1 MLKNIYELPKSNGSI
16 ANSNGSRIHS
26 NGSIAQLNDFKLDIG
41 CGFNKKD
48 GFIGIDRSN
57 NVGADYVLDIEREQF
72 PFDDSSVSE
81 IYCAH
86 LVEHLSDLISFMNE
100 CYRVLKPDG
109 LMTILAPY
117 YTAIQASQDPTHVR
131 YINERTFCY
140 FTDEYLGNGATFEY
154 GINSKFEIEST
165 SYTYINLWAKPWIP
179 TRVRRWARHHL
190 FNVAVDITVI
200 MKAVK

>member
-1 MLKNIYELPKSNGSI
+1 MTDNNNELKKSNGSI
-16 ANSNGSRIHS
+16 ARSNG
-26 NGSIAQLNDFKLDIG
+26 LKLDIG
-41 CGFNKKD
+41 CGFNKKN
-48 GFIGIDRSN
+48 GFIGIDRSAE
-57 NVGADYVLDIEREQF
+57 VGADYVLDIEKEAF
-72 PFDDSSVSE
+72 PFDDSTVSE
-81 IYCAH
+81 IHCAH

-100 CYRVLKPDG
+100 CHRILKPDG
-109 LMTILAPY
+109 VMTILAPY

-165 SYTYINLWAKPWIP
+165 SYSYINLWSKPWIP
-179 TRVRRWARHHL
+179 KRVRRWARHHL
-190 FNVAVDITVI
+190 FNVAVDITVV